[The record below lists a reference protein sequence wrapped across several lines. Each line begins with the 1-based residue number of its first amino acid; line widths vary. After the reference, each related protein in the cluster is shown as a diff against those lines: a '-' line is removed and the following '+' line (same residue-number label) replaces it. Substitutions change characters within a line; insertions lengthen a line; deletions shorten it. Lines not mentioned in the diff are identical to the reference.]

1 MLSRS
6 VVLTLAALFLAA
18 LPAAATAAQRTASA
32 TGIANVQGANVYV
45 EVFVEVPE
53 GQNARQAAEA
63 ALADQGALAQ
73 PPPGPGGPGFT
84 GLVWDAL
91 PVVQFYNPLGEP
103 VAAASPLGATQATWS
118 SVPGSRFA
126 FRSGGSTTRCPSIVL
141 ECPGAQVLD
150 RRNDVGWLPLS
161 GNILGVTW
169 STIGGADEADM
180 ALNTRAPW
188 NTGCTNVAGSFDV
201 QTVLLHENGHVAG
214 LGHASS
220 TSSVMYPSYLGA
232 RCLLGALDQQAIGT
246 LYPQG

>member
-1 MLSRS
+1 LGGPGYAVHMLSRS

-103 VAAASPLGATQATWS
+103 VAAASP
-118 SVPGSRFA
+118 PGRDP
-126 FRSGGSTTRCPSIVL
+126 GHL
-141 ECPGAQVLD
+141 E
-150 RRNDVGWLPLS
+150 
-161 GNILGVTW
+161 
-169 STIGGADEADM
+169 
-180 ALNTRAPW
+180 
-188 NTGCTNVAGSFDV
+188 
-201 QTVLLHENGHVAG
+201 
-214 LGHASS
+214 
-220 TSSVMYPSYLGA
+220 LGA
-232 RCLLGALDQQAIGT
+232 RVPLPVPLRRCDHPLPIDRA
-246 LYPQG
+246 

>member
-1 MLSRS
+1 MISRS
-6 VVLTLAALFLAA
+6 LALTLAGLFLAA
-18 LPAAATAAQRTASA
+18 LPAAATAAQQTASA

-63 ALADQGALAQ
+63 ALADQGVVAQ
-73 PPPGPGGPGFT
+73 PPPSAGGPGFT

-91 PVVQFYNPLGEP
+91 PMVQSYNPAGEP
-103 VAAASPLGATQATWS
+103 VVAGSLLGATQAAWS
-118 SVPGSRFA
+118 SVPGSRFVI
-126 FRSGGSTTRCPSIVL
+126 RSGGPTSRCPSIVR
-141 ECPGAQVLD
+141 ECPGPQVLD
-150 RRNDVGWLPLS
+150 GYNDIGWARLS
-161 GNILGVTW
+161 SNILGVTW

-180 ALNTRAPW
+180 ALNTRVPW
-188 NTGCTNVAGSFDV
+188 NTACTNVAGSYDV

-220 TSSVMYPSYLGA
+220 TSSVMFPSYQGA
-232 RCLLGALDQQAIGT
+232 RCSLGALDQQGIST